1 MVIDSLLVE
10 LNNGGFFTQGYSD
23 DVSCLICGDFLVTI
37 GDLMRTAMGIVE
49 RWCLKNGLII
59 NPVKTKLVL
68 FSRRRN
74 DDVVSLGDFVIFGKA
89 VTLRAMVKYLGV
101 TFDNKLTWILHLMD
115 KLDKAIG
122 IFWMCRNAFG
132 RKWGLTPKAIWWIY
146 TAVVRPTLCHGCIV
160 WWPRVNVLTA
170 EKALNKLQRLACLC
184 VTGVKNTTSTMA
196 LEALLNLPPLKLYV
210 KSVAFWACV
219 NVQSNGWWVSS
230 GSGGH
235 MKIMD
240 LIEDEIFKMPSDQM
254 RGELMLEDDFVGV
267 IPERD
272 EWLGEGSIFPPAAGI
287 VCYTDGSKRDVLSGS
302 GIFCESPQIEVS
314 LSTGEYATVYQ
325 TELLAISRI
334 CKSDS
339 ICDLF
344 GKDIYICTDSE
355 SAIKAV
361 SSPLV
366 TSRSVWECKTNLNDL
381 GKRNKVTLMW
391 VPSHQGIPGNEK
403 ADALAGSGAENR
415 FIGPEPF
422 LGISKTTRKNFVKE
436 WLRNEHSIIWTNYAG
451 ARHTKVF
458 FKTPSRVFSHNLLN
472 LSRTNIKRVIEVI
485 TNHCSLNKHL
495 HDINCIDNPKCLCGL
510 DDETGFHI
518 ISNCPRYRRFRLLLF
533 DKPELTAPD
542 LSIHTLDLDLL
553 VDFLKRTNRFT

>member
-1 MVIDSLLVE
+1 MRVAFIPKPGKTTHTEAKDFRPISLASFLLKAVERLLDFYVRGDILKRFPLHANQHDYQIGKSTDTALHQMTQKIEKMLNSGKVALGCFMDVEGAFDNTGFDVITKAAVERQVDPVAIKWIVAMLSGRTVEATICGTTTKLGVTRGCPQGGILSPILWCMVIDSLLVE

-49 RWCLKNGLII
+49 RWCLKNGLRI

-160 WWPRVNVLTA
+160 WWPRVNVQTA

-240 LIEDEIFKMPSDQM
+240 LIEDEIFKMI
-254 RGELMLEDDFVGV
+254 R
-267 IPERD
+267 
-272 EWLGEGSIFPPAAGI
+272 
-287 VCYTDGSKRDVLSGS
+287 
-302 GIFCESPQIEVS
+302 
-314 LSTGEYATVYQ
+314 
-325 TELLAISRI
+325 
-334 CKSDS
+334 
-339 ICDLF
+339 
-344 GKDIYICTDSE
+344 
-355 SAIKAV
+355 
-361 SSPLV
+361 
-366 TSRSVWECKTNLNDL
+366 
-381 GKRNKVTLMW
+381 
-391 VPSHQGIPGNEK
+391 
-403 ADALAGSGAENR
+403 
-415 FIGPEPF
+415 
-422 LGISKTTRKNFVKE
+422 
-436 WLRNEHSIIWTNYAG
+436 
-451 ARHTKVF
+451 
-458 FKTPSRVFSHNLLN
+458 
-472 LSRTNIKRVIEVI
+472 
-485 TNHCSLNKHL
+485 
-495 HDINCIDNPKCLCGL
+495 
-510 DDETGFHI
+510 
-518 ISNCPRYRRFRLLLF
+518 
-533 DKPELTAPD
+533 
-542 LSIHTLDLDLL
+542 
-553 VDFLKRTNRFT
+553 